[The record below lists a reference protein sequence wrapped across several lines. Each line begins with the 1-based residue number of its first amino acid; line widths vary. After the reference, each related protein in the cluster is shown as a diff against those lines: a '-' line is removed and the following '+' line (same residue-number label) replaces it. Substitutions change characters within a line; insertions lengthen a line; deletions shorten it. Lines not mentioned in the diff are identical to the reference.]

1 MNLAAFIE
9 RHRLPAAFSDSVD
22 AAFLPFAQW
31 LETQLAERKSDT
43 LVLGINGT
51 QGTGKSTV
59 ADYLSEVLSTEYDR
73 RVAIL
78 SIDDLYLTQA
88 ERLDLARDVHPLF
101 TSRGVP
107 GTHDVNLG
115 TAVIQQLKT
124 LSSGE
129 SVALPRFDKSRDD
142 RSPQDAW
149 PEVSG
154 PIDLVIFE
162 GWCVGSLAA
171 DDNALIE
178 PINAL
183 EATDDATGQWRRTV
197 NRELA
202 STYRP
207 LFELIDTLLLL
218 QAPGFEAVSDWRLEQ
233 ERKLRD
239 DADQDASAVMSD
251 DEVQRFIQHF
261 ERITRRNLEDLPA
274 LADAVISLNRQHQAT
289 ALRFNTV

>member
-22 AAFLPFAQW
+22 AAFQPFAQW
-31 LETQLAERKSDT
+31 LETRIAERESDA

-88 ERLDLARDVHPLF
+88 ERLGLARDVHPLF
-101 TSRGVP
+101 ATRGVP

-124 LSSGE
+124 LSAGE

-142 RSPQDAW
+142 RRPQDAW
-149 PEVSG
+149 PEVWG

-162 GWCVGSLAA
+162 GWCVGSIAA
-171 DDNALIE
+171 DDDALIE
-178 PINAL
+178 PINVL
-183 EATDDATGQWRRTV
+183 EANDDPAGHWRRYV
-197 NRELA
+197 NRELH

-207 LFELIDTLLLL
+207 LFELVDTLLLL
-218 QAPGFEAVSDWRLEQ
+218 QAPGFEAVSEWRLEQ

-239 DADQDASAVMSD
+239 NADQDAPAVMSD

-261 ERITRRNLEDLPA
+261 ERMTRHNLEALPA
-274 LADAVISLNRQHQAT
+274 IADAVITLNRQHQAT